1 MAPVPPLATGR
12 VPVTASVSAKS
23 TPPKAKVLEPVQRKT
38 WPITEDVTAVKAE
51 VPLPLMMPVNVD
63 APVPPLGTVKSV
75 VSVTAPVT
83 VRVPPTLVFPENVPV
98 VPDTP
103 PENVPVV
110 PATAVNVPA
119 AGEVPPITALL
130 IVPPVMAGVLIVGE
144 DSVEVEMVT
153 PAIVPP
159 VTATAPAAWVDIVPR
174 PVTWVLAIVIGS
186 APAEPWVEACV
197 VGIATP
203 WSESVNDQLSSSPI
217 VS

>member
-1 MAPVPPLATGR
+1 
-12 VPVTASVSAKS
+12 
-23 TPPKAKVLEPVQRKT
+23 
-38 WPITEDVTAVKAE
+38 
-51 VPLPLMMPVNVD
+51 MMPVNVD

-83 VRVPPTLVFPENVPV
+83 VRVPATLVFPENVPV

-130 IVPPVMAGVLIVGE
+130 IVPPAMAGVLIVGE
-144 DSVEVEMVT
+144 DSVEVEMVA

-159 VTATAPAAWVDIVPR
+159 VIATAPAAWVDIVPS

-186 APAEPWVEACV
+186 DPPDACV
-197 VGIATP
+197 GACVAGIATP
-203 WSESVNDQLSSSPI
+203 WSDTTSVNDPSSSTVRFRLSSSVGI
-217 VS
+217 Y